1 MPVDPS
7 ASPPADP
14 PALSLGER
22 FPRLDRELALLLDQA
37 RATGQPGLAALDP
50 PAARARVSAGD
61 VLCSAG
67 PSSVTASDI
76 RLATG
81 LAGRLY
87 QPGISGPGGITV
99 WFHGGGWV
107 TGDLG
112 YSDEICRLI
121 AQSSRRPVLSVDYR
135 LAPEHPF
142 PAAVEDALTAV
153 RWAARQNSGQVV
165 VAGDSAGGNLAAVA
179 AIELSRAP
187 DVRLAGQLLVYP
199 VLDTDLTRPS
209 YAANGPVLLSAEDMD
224 WFLRHYCQ
232 DLAQLWSP
240 RVAPLRSA
248 DLAGLPRTVIILAGH
263 DPLADEGLAYAAALH
278 AAGVPVTTRTFE
290 SLPHGFLRFTGPVAA
305 ARAAAAEVAAA
316 AAGLA
321 GQAPVSRTR

>member
-1 MPVDPS
+1 LQPREPTACRS
-7 ASPPADP
+7 THPPAPRPAP

-81 LAGRLY
+81 LGGRLY

-121 AQSSRRPVLSVDYR
+121 AQSSRRPVVSVDYR

-153 RWAARQNSGQVV
+153 GWAARQNGGQVV

-199 VLDTDLTRPS
+199 VLDTDLTDPPTRPT
-209 YAANGPVLLSAEDMD
+209 ARFCSA
-224 WFLRHYCQ
+224 
-232 DLAQLWSP
+232 
-240 RVAPLRSA
+240 
-248 DLAGLPRTVIILAGH
+248 PRTWSGSCA
-263 DPLADEGLAYAAALH
+263 
-278 AAGVPVTTRTFE
+278 TTARTWP
-290 SLPHGFLRFTGPVAA
+290 SSGPPGWPRCAHRTWPA
-305 ARAAAAEVAAA
+305 CRAR
-316 AAGLA
+316 
-321 GQAPVSRTR
+321 

>member
-1 MPVDPS
+1 MPVQPS
-7 ASPPADP
+7 AATPSADP
-14 PALSLGER
+14 PALSLAER
-22 FPRLDRELALLLDQA
+22 FPRLDHELAQLLDQA
-37 RATGQPGLAALDP
+37 RAAAQPGLAELDP
-50 PAARARVSAGD
+50 SAARARVTAGD

-67 PSSVTASDI
+67 PSSVTGADI
-76 RLATG
+76 RLPTG
-81 LAGRLY
+81 LDGRLY
-87 QPGISGPGGITV
+87 QPGKSGPGGIIV

-121 AQSSRRPVLSVDYR
+121 AQSSRCPVLSVDYR

-142 PAAVEDALTAV
+142 PAAVEDALSAV
-153 RWAARQNSGQVV
+153 RWAARQGRGQVV

-179 AIELSRAP
+179 ANELSRDA

-209 YAANGPVLLSAEDMD
+209 YAANGPVLLNAEDMD
-224 WFLRHYCQ
+224 WFLSHYCH
-232 DLAQLWSP
+232 DPAQFRSP
-240 RVAPLRSA
+240 RVAPLRCP

-263 DPLADEGLAYAAALH
+263 DPLLDEGLTYAAALH
-278 AAGVPVTTRTFE
+278 AAGVPVTARTFE

-305 ARAAAAEVAAA
+305 ARAAAAEVATA

-321 GQAPVSRTR
+321 GQAGVG

>member
-1 MPVDPS
+1 MPVQPS
-7 ASPPADP
+7 AASPPADP
-14 PALSLGER
+14 SAPSLAGR
-22 FPRLDRELALLLDQA
+22 FPRLDRELAQLLDQA
-37 RATGQPGLAALDP
+37 RAAGQPGLARLDP
-50 PAARARVSAGD
+50 PAARARVTAGD

-67 PSSVTASDI
+67 PSSVTASDV

-81 LAGRLY
+81 LGGRLY

-135 LAPEHPF
+135 LAPENPF
-142 PAAVEDALTAV
+142 PAAVEDALSAV
-153 RWAARQNSGQVV
+153 RWAARRDGGEQVV

-179 AIELSRAP
+179 AHEVRGESG
-187 DVRLAGQLLVYP
+187 VRLAGQLLVYP

-209 YAANGPVLLSAEDMD
+209 YAANGPVLLSAEDME
-224 WFLRHYCQ
+224 WFLRHYCP
-232 DLAQLWSP
+232 DPAQLWSS
-240 RVAPLRSA
+240 RVAPLRCPH
-248 DLAGLPRTVIILAGH
+248 LAGLPRTVIILAGH
-263 DPLADEGLAYAAALH
+263 DPLLDEGLAYAAALH
-278 AAGVPVTTRTFE
+278 AAGVPVTARTFE

-305 ARAAAAEVAAA
+305 ARAAAAEVATA

-321 GQAPVSRTR
+321 GWAATG